1 MRAWEIHG
9 IKDKDLKTH
18 DVAIVLGGMSEF
30 DNDLDRLSIRRGG
43 DRIWQAIT
51 LYQQGKVKKLL
62 ISGASGY
69 VFDRGLKE
77 AEQMKKDLVK
87 WGIPEEDIL
96 TEEKSI
102 NTYENA
108 LYSAEV
114 LQQHPEL
121 KSFVLVTS
129 ASHMRRSIGC
139 FEKQGLHCTPYS
151 TDQYT
156 GKKRFYFWDQYFIP
170 NMETM
175 IEWKKLIK
183 EWVGYIAYDLKG
195 YI

>member
-1 MRAWEIHG
+1 MRAWEIKG
-9 IKDKDLKTH
+9 KKAEDLKKH
-18 DVAIVLGGMSEF
+18 DVAIVLGGMAEY
-30 DNDLDRLSIRRGG
+30 DNELNRLSIRRGG

-51 LYQQGKVKKLL
+51 LYKTGKVKKLL

-77 AEQMKKDLVK
+77 AKQMKDVLAE

-108 LYSAEV
+108 LYSKEV
-114 LQQHPEL
+114 LNKHKEL
-121 KSFVLVTS
+121 KTFVLVTS
-129 ASHMRRSIGC
+129 GSHMRRSIGC
-139 FEKQGLHCTPYS
+139 FERQGLICTPYS
-151 TDQYT
+151 TDLYT
-156 GKKRFYFWDQYFIP
+156 SEKRFYFWDQYIIP
-170 NMETM
+170 NIETM
-175 IEWKKLIK
+175 VEWKKLLK
-183 EWVGYIAYDLKG
+183 EWVGYVAYDFKG